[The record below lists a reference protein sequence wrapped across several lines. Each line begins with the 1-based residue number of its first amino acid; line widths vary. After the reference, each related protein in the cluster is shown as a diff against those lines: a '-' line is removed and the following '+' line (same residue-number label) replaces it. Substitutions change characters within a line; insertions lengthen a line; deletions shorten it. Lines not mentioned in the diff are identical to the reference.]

1 MADILTI
8 FLPQTDRHKVQLV
21 NMINIHVPT
30 THPNVG
36 NVFYILLCKDSMQRE
51 LNSACDFV
59 YNKTSKIT
67 NCPIDSI
74 NPNQNRNIN
83 YNASLI

>member
-1 MADILTI
+1 
-8 FLPQTDRHKVQLV
+8 
-21 NMINIHVPT
+21 
-30 THPNVG
+30 
-36 NVFYILLCKDSMQRE
+36 MQRE

-74 NPNQNRNIN
+74 NPNQDRNIN

>member
-67 NCPIDSI
+67 NWPIDSI